1 MGTSDHDGVNS
12 RNFDSAKSC
21 RVRPNDATQ
30 YPYPSQDDSR
40 GAYCQR
46 LKNPYTKAIM
56 WKTRITALLLLIA
69 GAGIGYFI
77 YASEPKLH
85 EGRTIYGQAVA
96 EKFPFKLGLDLS
108 GGVRLIYRADVS
120 TIKAS
125 DVTNTMGLLR
135 DVIERRINLFGVS
148 EPVVQVE
155 EKGGIT
161 GPVEERLVVE
171 LPGVSDVEKAVS
183 MIGQTPKLEFMTE
196 RSKEELDAY
205 NKAVAQFK
213 ANQAAGKPLTIPAE
227 LLAGPYKPTELNGRF
242 LDSAT
247 LEFSNTTRE
256 PIVSIVFNA
265 AGSDIFAKLT
275 QDNVGKTVA
284 IFLDRDLGSQP
295 ISAPVVR
302 EAITGGKAQITGKF
316 TPEEARTLVNRLNS
330 GALPVDKLELLST
343 ETISAPLGAKAL
355 HAGVLAGVWGLIIV
369 AAFLIFW
376 YRLPGVVATLAL
388 AIYVVMMLALF
399 KFFGVTLTAAGIAG
413 FILSMGMAVD
423 ANILIFERTKE
434 ELRKGHSVQ
443 DAVHEGFARA
453 WTSIRDSN
461 ISSIITA
468 SILFW
473 FGATLIKG
481 FALTFGLGVLVSMFS
496 AITLSRMFLYSLPVK
511 GHGLFVRFLFG
522 SGFFKLH

>member
-1 MGTSDHDGVNS
+1 
-12 RNFDSAKSC
+12 
-21 RVRPNDATQ
+21 
-30 YPYPSQDDSR
+30 
-40 GAYCQR
+40 
-46 LKNPYTKAIM
+46 M
-56 WKTRITALLLLIA
+56 WKTRVTALFLLIV

-77 YASEPKLH
+77 YASEPNLH
-85 EGRTIYGQAVA
+85 QNKAVYGQTVA

-120 TIKAS
+120 SIKS
-125 DVTNTMGLLR
+125 GDVKTTMGLLR

-155 EKGGIT
+155 EKGGIS

-171 LPGVSDVEKAVS
+171 IPGVSDVQKAIS

-196 RSKEELDAY
+196 LPKAQLDAY
-205 NKAVAQFK
+205 NKAIEK
-213 ANQAAGKPLTIPAE
+213 YNTDKAAGKPITLTSE
-227 LLAGPYKPTELNGRF
+227 MLAGPYQPTQLNGRY

-247 LEFSNTTRE
+247 LDFSQTTRE

-265 AGSDIFAKLT
+265 EGADLFAQLT
-275 QDNVGKTVA
+275 KDNVGKTIA

-355 HAGVLAGVWGLIIV
+355 HAGILAGMWGMIIV

-388 AIYVVMMLALF
+388 SIYVVMMLAIF
-399 KFFGVTLTAAGIAG
+399 KLFGVVLTAAGIAG

-434 ELRKGHSVQ
+434 ELRKGHAVR
-443 DAVHEGFARA
+443 DAVHEGFTRA

-481 FALTFGLGVLVSMFS
+481 FALTFGLGVLISMFS
-496 AITLSRMFLYSLPVK
+496 AITLSRIFLYSLPVK
-511 GHGLFVRFLFG
+511 GHGSVVRFLFG
-522 SGFFKLH
+522 SGFYKLH

>member
-1 MGTSDHDGVNS
+1 
-12 RNFDSAKSC
+12 
-21 RVRPNDATQ
+21 
-30 YPYPSQDDSR
+30 
-40 GAYCQR
+40 
-46 LKNPYTKAIM
+46 M
-56 WKTRITALLLLIA
+56 WKTRITALFLLIV

-85 EGRTIYGQAVA
+85 TDKTVYGQAVA

-120 TIKAS
+120 SIKAG
-125 DVTNTMGLLR
+125 DVKNTMELLR

-161 GPVEERLVVE
+161 GPTEERLVVE
-171 LPGVSDVEKAVS
+171 LPGVSDVQKAVA

-196 RSKEELDAY
+196 RSKTELEAY
-205 NKAVAQFK
+205 NKAAEKFRADQK
-213 ANQAAGKPLTIPAE
+213 AGKQLSLSAE
-227 LLAGPYKPTELNGRF
+227 LLAGPYKPTELNGRY

-256 PIVSIVFNA
+256 PIVSIAFNA
-265 AGSDIFAKLT
+265 EGADLFAKLT
-275 QDNVGKTVA
+275 KDNVGKTIA

-343 ETISAPLGAKAL
+343 ETVSAPLGAKAL
-355 HAGVLAGVWGLIIV
+355 NAGIVAGVWGLLIV

-376 YRLPGVVATLAL
+376 YRLPGVIATLAL
-388 AIYVVMMLALF
+388 SIYVVIMLALF
-399 KFFGVTLTAAGIAG
+399 KFMGVTLTAAGIAG
-413 FILSMGMAVD
+413 FILSIGMAVD

-434 ELRKGHSVQ
+434 ELRRGHGVH

-468 SILFW
+468 TILFW

-496 AITLSRMFLYSLPVK
+496 AITISRLFLFSLPVK
-511 GHGLFVRFLFG
+511 GHGSFVRFLFG
-522 SGFFKLH
+522 SGFLRLK